1 MQTQESWGSELVS
14 WGQPLRLR
22 VSRALVRLRSAVLA
36 LPFTPSLPVRA
47 CVLSLSLCG
56 KGHPCGLHGLLAP
69 HPVGVLVGDWR
80 WEEEEGQLFLP
91 FLSSHWHHLPQDRAA
106 MVLTSTW

>member
-47 CVLSLSLCG
+47 CVRACSLSLSV
-56 KGHPCGLHGLLAP
+56 ARAI
-69 HPVGVLVGDWR
+69 PVGSTVCWLPTQWGSWWEIGDGR
-80 WEEEEGQLFLP
+80 RRKASYFFPFSLLTGTTFLRTE
-91 FLSSHWHHLPQDRAA
+91 LP
-106 MVLTSTW
+106 WF